1 MTLREYYLRLE
12 AYQLSKLDRREEL
25 ALQAWYNQQVQATT
39 KGKHPKPVYKKFKK
53 FFDREEQEK
62 EIKRTFGDDYV
73 DKSKKQAKIDD
84 AQVFKQRVEEFK
96 KLKSQGLID
105 MNAWRKEQAKELK
118 EMKRRG

>member
-1 MTLREYYLRLE
+1 M
-12 AYQLSKLDRREEL
+12 
-25 ALQAWYNQQVQATT
+25 
-39 KGKHPKPVYKKFKK
+39 YKKFKK

-84 AQVFKQRVEEFK
+84 AQLFKQRVEEFK